1 MEFQVERLEPNGLV
15 VGRNGDVDVPLGTVF
30 VALEKLRIDGDSPN
44 FTHVGMGGGATI
56 DLRLT
61 EVHWFRRTIDAIP
74 RGHSA
79 GLRLEGRGLEVLA
92 DALASR
98 KEREFLIIRT

>member
-1 MEFQVERLEPNGLV
+1 LEFQVDRLEPNGLV

-30 VALEKLRIDGDSPN
+30 VALGKLRLDGDSPN
-44 FTHVGMGGGATI
+44 FTHVGMGDVATI

-61 EVHWFRRTIDAIP
+61 EVHWFRKTIDAIP

-92 DALASR
+92 DALASK